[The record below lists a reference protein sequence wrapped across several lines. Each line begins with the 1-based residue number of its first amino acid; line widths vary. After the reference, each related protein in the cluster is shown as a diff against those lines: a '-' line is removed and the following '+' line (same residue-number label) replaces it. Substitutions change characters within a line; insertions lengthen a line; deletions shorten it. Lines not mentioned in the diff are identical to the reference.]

1 MRVNRVKKA
10 LSEGKVVLGPFM
22 KVPSP
27 ALVEIMGYAGF
38 DFVILDMEHGPL
50 GYETLENLVR
60 AADLVGLTPI
70 VRVTENNPS
79 LILRA
84 LDVGAL
90 GVEVP
95 HVGTRMDAE
104 RAVEAS
110 KFVPEGHRGV
120 CRFVRAADYSSM
132 DRYRYFE
139 ASNRETMVI
148 GHIEGVEGVRN
159 IEEILDVKGFDIA
172 FIGPYDLSQ
181 SLGVPGRVDHPSVV
195 EKMGEVVVKAGK
207 RGVAVGTFVDDV
219 KAAKR
224 WIEAGVQYISYSVD
238 TGIFYEACRGIVEQ
252 VSKVIPSS

>member
-1 MRVNRVKKA
+1 
-10 LSEGKVVLGPFM
+10 
-22 KVPSP
+22 
-27 ALVEIMGYAGF
+27 
-38 DFVILDMEHGPL
+38 ME
-50 GYETLENLVR
+50 
-60 AADLVGLTPI
+60 
-70 VRVTENNPS
+70 
-79 LILRA
+79 
-84 LDVGAL
+84 
-90 GVEVP
+90 
-95 HVGTRMDAE
+95 AE

-219 KAAKR
+219 KAALR
-224 WIEAGVQYISYSVD
+224 DG
-238 TGIFYEACRGIVEQ
+238 
-252 VSKVIPSS
+252 